1 MMFSAV
7 SCCYTK
13 MPRRLALKGYLLTQC
28 LALLSCYFT
37 LNAYPGSGLIRR
49 FRSTMG
55 LLHCLEP
62 LQRQRIMVASAWW
75 KSIANTTRQGS
86 ERSLG
91 STNPLGCI
99 SPMTED
105 LTVGRPMSER
115 SYYLLRLSPWDQA
128 WKDRPSGN
136 TQFLTSKQEGRQC
149 QQKVY
154 KQLFD
159 SRPEPWI

>member
-7 SCCYTK
+7 SCSYTK
-13 MPRRLALKGYLLTQC
+13 MPRRLALKGYLFTQC
-28 LALLSCYFT
+28 LALLSCYFI

-49 FRSTMG
+49 FRSMMG
-55 LLHCLEP
+55 LLHCLGP
-62 LQRQRIMVASAWW
+62 LQRQHIMVASAWW
-75 KSIANTTRQGS
+75 KSIANITRQGFHKS
-86 ERSLG
+86 
-91 STNPLGCI
+91 LGCI

-149 QQKVY
+149 QQKVL

-159 SRPEPWI
+159 SRSEPWI